1 MNKFLTYKDE
11 INPDIAA
18 LLPVEWWSRPYE
30 YTFAIKQVTK
40 SGVVVD
46 AGCGI
51 EHPFK
56 WLLSDKCKK
65 VYAIDS
71 DARIL
76 EMGETIEGV
85 PISKEVYQKAKP
97 YRGKDNIEY
106 LNMDI
111 KDAKLSN
118 IDTVFCISVLE
129 HLPAAD
135 IKATLTAFMEWLK
148 PGGKVILT
156 VDYPTIKP
164 EILLDMVLEL
174 GFLVGT
180 TQYDPDD
187 KLNIVTQEYQTIKVY
202 TLVATKPKPKPEPK
216 KDDVK

>member
-18 LLPVEWWSRPYE
+18 LLPVEWWSMPYE
-30 YTFAIKQVTK
+30 YTFAIKQATK
-40 SGVVVD
+40 SSVVVD

-71 DARIL
+71 DPRLL

-85 PISKEVYQKAKP
+85 PISKEVYQKARP
-97 YRGKDNIEY
+97 YQGKENIEY

-111 KDAKLSN
+111 KDAVLSN
-118 IDTVFCISVLE
+118 IDIVFCISVLE
-129 HLPAAD
+129 HLPADD
-135 IKATLTAFMEWLK
+135 IKATLAAFMEWLK
-148 PGGKVILT
+148 PGGKVVLT
-156 VDYPTIKP
+156 VDYPAIKP
-164 EILLDMVLEL
+164 EILLDMILEL

-180 TQYDPDD
+180 TGYDPDD
-187 KLNIVTQEYQTIKVY
+187 KLNIMTQEYQTIKVFA
-202 TLVATKPKPKPEPK
+202 LVATKPKPK